1 MKTQNGIASALLR
14 ARSVGSTATLTDAE
28 WETTLAHFDH
38 RCAFCGLGWEVVSF
52 AVFLQDGGGAVFG
65 NSIPACRAC
74 VRARRGRTIPK
85 WIASRA
91 ISDDQ
96 RERLRVV
103 RTWAR
108 GLRTEPHRTA
118 DTRATGR

>member
-1 MKTQNGIASALLR
+1 MKAKNGISSALTR
-14 ARSVGSTATLTDAE
+14 ARSVGTAATLTDAE
-28 WETTLAHFDH
+28 WDATLAHFQH

-52 AVFLQDGGGAVFG
+52 VVFLQDGGGAVLG

-74 VRARRGRTIPK
+74 TRARRGRTVAK

-96 RERLRVV
+96 RERLRII
-103 RTWAR
+103 RSWAR
-108 GLRTEPHRTA
+108 GPRTESSRTA
-118 DTRATGR
+118 DKPATDR